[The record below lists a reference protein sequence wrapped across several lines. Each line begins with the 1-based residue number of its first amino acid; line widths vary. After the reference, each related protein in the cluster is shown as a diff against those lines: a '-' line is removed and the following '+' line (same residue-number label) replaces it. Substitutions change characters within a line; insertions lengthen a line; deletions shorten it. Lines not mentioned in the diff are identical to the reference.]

1 MKFSRRTRLS
11 TLGAVAVFSL
21 WGSVGHSRSDREV
34 RLRDDCDPVTFNE
47 VLGPGGCIGDGH
59 TTFTAFIDE
68 LTEDQSVGSWKYNPD
83 DFHIDRDEHLVLV
96 NRGGETHTFT
106 RVARFGGGFVA
117 NLNALSGND
126 TPAPE
131 CAEVQADGTLRPRP
145 PGPNNLF
152 VPARSSQAGPAV
164 APGGVIRFQCC
175 IHPWMRTQ
183 LRVR

>member
-1 MKFSRRTRLS
+1 MNVSRRTRLS
-11 TLGAVAVFSL
+11 TLAGVGLFSLCGAVAYT
-21 WGSVGHSRSDREV
+21 RSDREV

-59 TTFTAFIDE
+59 TTFQAFIDE
-68 LTEDQSVGSWKYNPD
+68 LTEDQNVGSWKFNPD
-83 DFHIDRDEHLVLV
+83 EFHIDRDERLVLV

-131 CAEVQADGTLRPRP
+131 CAETLPDGTLRPRP
-145 PGPNNLF
+145 AGPNNVF
-152 VPARSSQAGPAV
+152 VPAKSQQAGPPV
-164 APGGVIRFQCC
+164 APGSVVRYQCC
-175 IHPWMRTQ
+175 IHPWMRTSV
-183 LRVR
+183 RVR